1 MVLSILGPAR
11 WRPSHLHRVVAL
23 GITLVSLS
31 NTFTG
36 FTYSHVCRFG
46 VRCSHSGSIGYCA
59 GPPAHQPFIYIP
71 RATTT
76 TMLLV
81 LLPPPSRC
89 CQVRGRGRGR
99 WGECGVGNGS
109 ARRVGRPPR
118 RRGSGH
124 DKMFSWDA
132 GCQRGL
138 PVPNALKAQ
147 KKTAS
152 HCSSTRRPARANS
165 SGLLLDSEDEQGYVS
180 SRSIHTFAVS
190 LHVSVKKH

>member
-1 MVLSILGPAR
+1 MHLE
-11 WRPSHLHRVVAL
+11 SHSSH
-23 GITLVSLS
+23 SLS

-36 FTYSHVCRFG
+36 IIPTYSHVCRFG
-46 VRCSHSGSIGYCA
+46 VRCSHSGSIGNCA
-59 GPPAHQPFIYIP
+59 RTPARQPFIYIHKTST
-71 RATTT
+71 TTT

-81 LLPPPSRC
+81 LLRPPSRC

-99 WGECGVGNGS
+99 WGEWGVGNGS

-165 SGLLLDSEDEQGYVS
+165 SGLLLDSEDEQGCHLGDE
-180 SRSIHTFAVS
+180 RSIHTFAVS